1 METIFVL
8 SQKTATPNNV
18 TSIDLKTQTQNT
30 IERPFITILK
40 AKKWSTFKCKL
51 GACLMNKHIFK
62 IISIEKK
69 LLKLIV
75 PAANDSSDE
84 LDA

>member
-1 METIFVL
+1 
-8 SQKTATPNNV
+8 
-18 TSIDLKTQTQNT
+18 
-30 IERPFITILK
+30 
-40 AKKWSTFKCKL
+40 
-51 GACLMNKHIFK
+51 MNKHIFK